1 MLRVAFVPKD
11 AYDLLRKDMGAFE
24 YLYMQVGSIS
34 SRLSIEFNGLR
45 SFFNLQLAVLQ
56 RRGSGEIRS

>member
-24 YLYMQVGSIS
+24 YLYMQVCLN
-34 SRLSIEFNGLR
+34 LSNDITE
-45 SFFNLQLAVLQ
+45 
-56 RRGSGEIRS
+56 